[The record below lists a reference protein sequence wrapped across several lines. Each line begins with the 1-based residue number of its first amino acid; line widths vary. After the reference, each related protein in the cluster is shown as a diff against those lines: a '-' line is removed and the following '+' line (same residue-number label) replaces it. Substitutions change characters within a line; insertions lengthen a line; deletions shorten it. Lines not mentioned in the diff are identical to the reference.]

1 MSTSLKLD
9 ADSVNALLRSAF
21 PSGSSTQFP
30 TVLLAEP
37 GRVEVVMPYN
47 PGMLRPGN
55 LISGPTQMGL
65 ADTAAYALVLTHL
78 GPELMAVTSSMLV
91 NFLRPCRPGDL
102 RAEGMFLKLGRRQAV
117 CDIRIWTESRERLAA
132 QATVTYALPQ

>member
-1 MSTSLKLD
+1 MSMSLKLD
-9 ADSVNALLRSAF
+9 AQAVNALLRGAF

-30 TVLLAEP
+30 TVTLAEP
-37 GRVEVVMPYN
+37 GRIEVTMPYN
-47 PGMLRPGN
+47 PGMLRPGG
-55 LISGPTQMGL
+55 LVSGPTQMSL

-91 NFLRPCRPGDL
+91 NFLRPCKPGDL
-102 RAEGMFLKLGRRQAV
+102 QAEGSFLKLGRRQAV
-117 CDIRIWTESRERLAA
+117 CDIRIWTETRERLAA